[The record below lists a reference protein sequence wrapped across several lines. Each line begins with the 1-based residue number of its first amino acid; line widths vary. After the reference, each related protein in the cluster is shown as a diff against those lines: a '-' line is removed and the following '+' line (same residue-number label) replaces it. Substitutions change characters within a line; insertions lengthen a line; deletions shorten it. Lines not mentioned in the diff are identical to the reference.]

1 MNSVLLTIVIL
12 LALLIALLAIPLSLS
27 FSITRHQQLQG
38 YARFHWLFG
47 LVRFQTQFPD
57 ETKHVRYQKRKP
69 TAKHKASKKKNNA
82 RSVIALFKQSAFRR
96 HMMKFLKTIVRAT
109 HAQNLYLKLRIGLG
123 DPADTGML
131 WAVMGPLSG
140 MMKNLKGTT
149 IEIEPEFID
158 AVMEV
163 ESHGNF
169 RFIPLQFIA
178 VVIVFILSPVTIRAW
193 RSTRQVKP

>member
-12 LALLIALLAIPLSLS
+12 IVLVLGLLAIPLSLS

-38 YARFHWLFG
+38 YARFRWLFG
-47 LVRFQTQFPD
+47 LVRFQTQFPF
-57 ETKHVRYQKRKP
+57 ETKQVRHKKRQP
-69 TAKHKASKKKNNA
+69 TAKPKTFKKKNNTH
-82 RSVIALFKQSAFRR
+82 SGIALFKQSAFRR
-96 HMMKFLKTIVRAT
+96 HMMKFLKSILRAS

-123 DPADTGML
+123 DPADTGIL

-140 MMKNLKGTT
+140 MMKNLQGTT

-169 RFIPLQFIA
+169 RLIPLQFIA
-178 VVIVFILSPVTIRAW
+178 VVMIFIFSPVTIRAW
-193 RSTRQVKP
+193 RATQQVKQ